1 MRSRKTVL
9 VLGKVKKLKVGITAR
24 ILDTKQVRGW
34 SRYTMELIRGLV
46 QKDVQVVLLS
56 DKPIN
61 DSLYD
66 SAKVSLVCE
75 AGRSY
80 FDWEQRVLP
89 KMAQQQQLDI
99 LHCPINYGLPVLG
112 KIKKVLTIHDAI
124 SKSFHDTQKSFLGR
138 WTLTDRKLRAFNW
151 LSQKAADAVITVSE
165 HAKSDLMKHY
175 GIAEEKIQ
183 VIYEGADQLFSEK
196 NVKSF
201 AEIKNKYPAFVRDAL
216 FYVGGF
222 EQRKNIDGLIAAYA
236 QSTKAK
242 PLLLAGQG
250 SQNAKGDNIFGIGY
264 VDDEDLPSLY
274 YYCFAFI
281 YPSFYEGFGLQ
292 AVEAMQ
298 MKKPVLVSANT
309 SLKEVVAQ
317 DECTFDPYSRQ
328 SIVDKINWLFSDA
341 DPTKLAEA
349 SFERSKR
356 FSWEQ
361 CITETLTLYEKVLAR

>member
-1 MRSRKTVL
+1 ML
-9 VLGKVKKLKVGITAR
+9 VLGIVKTLKVGITAR

-46 QKDVQVVLLS
+46 QKNIQVVLLS

-61 DSLYD
+61 ESLYE
-66 SAKVSLVCE
+66 SEKVNLVCQP
-75 AGRSY
+75 GRSY
-80 FDWEQRVLP
+80 FDWEQRILP
-89 KMAQQQQLDI
+89 KMAEMQQLDI

-112 KIKKVLTIHDAI
+112 KTKKILTIHDAI
-124 SKSFHDTQKSFLGR
+124 SKAFHDPQKSFFEK
-138 WTLTDRKLRAFNW
+138 WTPTDRKIRFYHW

-165 HAKSDLMKHY
+165 HAKADLIKHY
-175 GIAEEKIQ
+175 GIPQEKIK
-183 VIYEGADQLFSEK
+183 VIYEGADQHFSEK
-196 NVKSF
+196 FVKPF
-201 AEIKNKYPAFVRDAL
+201 DEIKKKYPTFVKDAL

-222 EQRKNIDGLIAAYA
+222 EERKNIDGLVAAYA
-236 QSTKAK
+236 QSKKNK
-242 PLLLAGQG
+242 PLVLAGQG
-250 SQNAKGDNIFGIGY
+250 SQLVKEDNILSIGY

-281 YPSFYEGFGLQ
+281 YPSYYEGFGLQ

-317 DECTFDPYSRQ
+317 DECTFDPYSQQ
-328 SIVDKINWLFSDA
+328 SIVEKINWLFTEANTAELS
-341 DPTKLAEA
+341 EA
-349 SFERSKR
+349 SFQRAKR

-361 CITETLTLYEKVLAR
+361 CINETLTLYEKVLSR

>member
-1 MRSRKTVL
+1 M
-9 VLGKVKKLKVGITAR
+9 KVKKIKVGITAR

-46 QKDVQVVLLS
+46 QKNVQVVLLS

-61 DSLYD
+61 PALYD
-66 SAKVSLVCE
+66 SEKVNLICQP
-75 AGRSY
+75 GRSY

-89 KMAQQQQLDI
+89 KMAEMQQLDI

-112 KIKKVLTIHDAI
+112 KTKKVLTIHDAI
-124 SKSFHDTQKSFLGR
+124 SKAFHDPQKSIFEK
-138 WTLTDRKLRAFNW
+138 WTLTDRKLRFYHW
-151 LSQKAADAVITVSE
+151 LSQKSADAVITVSE
-165 HAKSDLMKHY
+165 HAKADLVKYY
-175 GIAEEKIQ
+175 GISQEKIQ
-183 VIYEGADQLFSEK
+183 VIYEGADQHFTEK
-196 NVKSF
+196 YVKPF
-201 AEIKNKYPAFVRDAL
+201 DEIKKKYPSFVKDSL
-216 FYVGGF
+216 FYVGGL
-222 EQRKNIDGLIAAYA
+222 EERKNIEGLMAAYGR
-236 QSTKAK
+236 SKKSK

-250 SQNAKGDNIFGIGY
+250 SQHLKGDNIFGVGY

-274 YYCFAFI
+274 FYCFAFI

-317 DECTFDPYSRQ
+317 EECTFDPYSQQ
-328 SIVDKINWLFSDA
+328 SMQEKINWLFSEA
-341 DPTKLAEA
+341 DIAKLSEA
-349 SFERSKR
+349 SSLRAKK

-361 CITETLTLYEKVLAR
+361 CITETLSLYEKVSLR

>member
-61 DSLYD
+61 TSFYE
-66 SAKVSLVCE
+66 SAKVSLVCQS
-75 AGRSY
+75 GRSY

-89 KMAQQQQLDI
+89 NLAHMQQLDI

-112 KIKKVLTIHDAI
+112 KTKKVLTIHDAI
-124 SKSFHDTQKSFLGR
+124 SKSFHDAQKSFFQR

-151 LSQKAADAVITVSE
+151 LSQKAADAIITVSE

-175 GIAEEKIQ
+175 GIPQEKIQ
-183 VIYEGADQLFSEK
+183 VIYEGADQHFTEQ
-196 NVKSF
+196 NVKPL
-201 AEIKNKYPAFVRDAL
+201 AEIENKYPAFVKDSL

-222 EQRKNIDGLIAAYA
+222 EERKNIDGLITAYC
-236 QSTKAK
+236 QSTRAK

-250 SQNAKGDNIFGIGY
+250 SQNVKGDNIFGIGY

-274 YYCFAFI
+274 HYCFAFI

-298 MKKPVLVSANT
+298 MRKPILVSANT

-317 DECTFDPYSRQ
+317 DDCTFDPYSRQ
-328 SIVDKINWLFSDA
+328 SIVDKINWLFSQA
-341 DPTKLAEA
+341 DTAKLAEA
-349 SFERSKR
+349 SFQRSKR
-356 FSWEQ
+356 FSWDQ

>member
-1 MRSRKTVL
+1 VL
-9 VLGKVKKLKVGITAR
+9 VLEKVKKLKVGITAR

-46 QKDVQVVLLS
+46 QHNVQVVLLS

-61 DSLYD
+61 DTLYD
-66 SAKVSLVCE
+66 SAKVSLVCQ

-89 KMAQQQQLDI
+89 KIAQLQQLDI
-99 LHCPINYGLPVLG
+99 LHCPINYGLPVFG
-112 KIKKVLTIHDAI
+112 KTKKILTIHDAI
-124 SKSFHDTQKSFLGR
+124 SKSFHDPQKSFFEKC
-138 WTLTDRKLRAFNW
+138 TLTDRKMRIYNW

-165 HAKSDLMKHY
+165 HAKLDLIKHY
-175 GIAEEKIQ
+175 GIPQEKIK
-183 VIYEGADQLFSEK
+183 VIYEGADQHFSEK
-196 NVKSF
+196 NVKPYDK
-201 AEIKNKYPAFVRDAL
+201 IKKKYPSFVKDSL

-222 EQRKNIDGLIAAYA
+222 EERKNIEGLIAAYA
-236 QSTKAK
+236 ESKKTK
-242 PLLLAGQG
+242 PLVLAGQG
-250 SQNAKGDNIFGIGY
+250 SQHVKGDNIFGIGY

-309 SLKEVVAQ
+309 SLKEVVAR
-317 DECTFDPYSRQ
+317 DECTFDPYSTQ
-328 SIVDKINWLFSDA
+328 SIVEKINWLFSKANTDE
-341 DPTKLAEA
+341 LSEA
-349 SFERSKR
+349 SFQRAKK
-356 FSWEQ
+356 FSWDQ
-361 CITETLTLYEKVLAR
+361 CITETLTLYEKVLSR